1 VPGCG
6 SLPWRDLRV
15 GVPSAEVNVKV
26 DYPLLNVFL
35 TIFWFFAW
43 SVWIFLVVWT
53 LMLILRRRDLSG
65 WAKAAWIVFVIFV
78 PLIGVLAYLVARG
91 GHLAEEQVSEYG
103 APQDEAYRAYARSE
117 AQGRH
122 SADELTKLA
131 DLRDRGVIT
140 DEEFQKGK
148 VQLLG

>member
-1 VPGCG
+1 MN
-6 SLPWRDLRV
+6 
-15 GVPSAEVNVKV
+15 EKVN
-26 DYPLLNVFL
+26 YPLLDVFL
-35 TIFWFFAW
+35 TMFWFFAW
-43 SVWIFLVVWT
+43 CVWIFLVIWT
-53 LMLILRRRDLSG
+53 ILLIFRREDLGG
-65 WAKAAWIVFVIFV
+65 WAKAAWLVFVIFV

-91 GHLAEEQVSEYG
+91 GHMAEEQINEYN
-103 APQDEAYRAYARSE
+103 APQDKAYRAYARNE

-122 SADELTKLA
+122 GADELAKLA